1 MNIAFEYAKLCEDEE
16 VKAIYETILNEWQV
30 TKEVILAIEGYDELL
45 AENPYLKASLIT
57 VCLTFNI
64 LNYIQ
69 LELIKRQ
76 RRGELSSDQEK
87 LVHTTINGIATG
99 LRVIQADSLS
109 NFLFY
114 RGSFESSKNAK
125 KSLDK

>member
-1 MNIAFEYAKLCEDEE
+1 MNIAFEYAKLCEDDQ

-45 AENPYLKASLIT
+45 AENPYLKASLDYRMPY
-57 VCLTFNI
+57 FNI

-87 LVHTTINGIATG
+87 INPYNHQTE
-99 LRVIQADSLS
+99 LQQVFVIQADTYQTSS
-109 NFLFY
+109 FL
-114 RGSFESSKNAK
+114 
-125 KSLDK
+125 

>member
-1 MNIAFEYAKLCEDEE
+1 MPNCVEDEE

-45 AENPYLKASLIT
+45 AENPYLKASLDYRMPY
-57 VCLTFNI
+57 FNI

-76 RRGELSSDQEK
+76 RRGEIIKRSRK
-87 LVHTTINGIATG
+87 INPYNHQRNCNRIA
-99 LRVIQADSLS
+99 
-109 NFLFY
+109 
-114 RGSFESSKNAK
+114 
-125 KSLDK
+125 